1 MIVFRFMSSGVIK
14 VFIERI
20 ALEINAKVNE
30 TFIIVGVNFCVLE
43 VDSGDMSTLVFQ
55 NKLLNGG
62 AVNVKS
68 VQDCFV

>member
-30 TFIIVGVNFCVLE
+30 IFIIVGVNFCVLE
-43 VDSGDMSTLVFQ
+43 VDSGDKSMLVFQ
-55 NKLLNGG
+55 N
-62 AVNVKS
+62 
-68 VQDCFV
+68 